1 MLKHKPGCCQGLPNM
16 STAVILAG
24 GGSGANPNPNQH
36 TPNSRNSFL
45 ATKSLAQHLVRVPK
59 LVVFS
64 QSAVVPVAPPQLFT
78 ELPLLTGKKRD
89 ASVLVGLDL
98 GKRPK
103 GPIKPMEPNSADL
116 DLMLELS
123 LPNFAGSLVISPSKK
138 YKVGRL
144 VCSKNRP
151 REEAIHPWKVYI
163 SATSKS
169 MKQQR
174 KKVIGSV
181 KRALAIEGPPELS
194 S

>member
-1 MLKHKPGCCQGLPNM
+1 MIEHKTEGYQAPPYM
-16 STAVILAG
+16 YAAVIFGG

-116 DLMLELS
+116 DQ
-123 LPNFAGSLVISPSKK
+123 
-138 YKVGRL
+138 
-144 VCSKNRP
+144 C
-151 REEAIHPWKVYI
+151 
-163 SATSKS
+163 
-169 MKQQR
+169 
-174 KKVIGSV
+174 
-181 KRALAIEGPPELS
+181 
-194 S
+194 